1 MIDCITG
8 EIIGKW
14 PLGARGLHLFIKDGH
29 SNSIDSTIRY
39 SETRHG
45 SPISAEKKKEFEI
58 KKKKFY
64 RIVSK
69 GSSSA

>member
-39 SETRHG
+39 TKPDTVAQ
-45 SPISAEKKKEFEI
+45 SPLKKKEFEI

-64 RIVSK
+64 QIVSK